1 VNSSM
6 YELLRNEVRMLYNQF
21 KQTITTP
28 SMFLF
33 YVITIF
39 GVFFVS
45 MVISS
50 LVTLT
55 PVFYQMTAVLEDVID
70 RDMLFAAFGLLSAT
84 SVVSGYFGLGPASG
98 LTTIQENVLLPAPVL
113 PYQVFLGNYVRRIVR
128 KTIFVMLGL
137 LAILPLLTDVN
148 LLFFNTA
155 FLIISLIIF
164 LETNYFLGAISS
176 YIRLTIERRTKS
188 RFRYLVVVLLGALV
202 LLPTLP
208 EFTSSITLIFLA
220 PSNIFL
226 IIFTEMTGLFSID
239 LNIMTAFFFQ
249 CLIFTIFLLITANIC
264 SYDYYELFSLVKGEQ
279 ETQGNFSRFARGEVD
294 FSNTRFKDPM
304 VWIML
309 KDFYSRLR
317 SPFQIW
323 KYVYAVVGTIF
334 ALYLNLF
341 HPYWFGSIQVP
352 NNLTFAVV
360 PAFLLMMILFI
371 QMSSVTSMLSFVDE
385 KENVYL
391 LKASPFKTRDI
402 VLAKY
407 LLSLFEVNIAAIPAC
422 GLLVYI
428 LRVEGYLALITL
440 VAPMT
445 ILFTAIGTAIGAYVP
460 ALTNDPRTLPVPLAF
475 SYPILNLSLGALMI
489 FIVGFFAN
497 AQILLLILPLYCI
510 SLTVLF
516 LGIATKALNSYV

>member
-1 VNSSM
+1 M

-176 YIRLTIERRTKS
+176 YM
-188 RFRYLVVVLLGALV
+188 GALV